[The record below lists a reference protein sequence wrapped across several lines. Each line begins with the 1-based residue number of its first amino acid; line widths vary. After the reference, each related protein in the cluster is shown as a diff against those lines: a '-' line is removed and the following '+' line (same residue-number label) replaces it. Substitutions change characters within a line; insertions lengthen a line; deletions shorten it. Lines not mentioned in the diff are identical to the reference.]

1 MSDITE
7 RLQDSISGNY
17 FSPRMLA
24 DAIDDIDELR
34 TSRDLNHAMAK
45 CALDQRD
52 ALLAKLAVAV
62 EALRPFAD
70 LLQGHHDLLSDDYP
84 IFGINNALFTAGDLR
99 HAAEA
104 LAKIGPVKEG
114 T

>member
-1 MSDITE
+1 VSDITE

-24 DAIDDIDELR
+24 DAIDDIDELNATIAR
-34 TSRDLNHAMAK
+34 LESE
-45 CALDQRD
+45 RD
-52 ALLAKLAVAV
+52 ALLAKLQVAV

>member
-1 MSDITE
+1 MSDVRRWSALPHAAE
-7 RLQDSISGNY
+7 MVVRNFNGHLSIENVEVVKASDY
-17 FSPRMLA
+17 
-24 DAIDDIDELR
+24 
-34 TSRDLNHAMAK
+34 
-45 CALDQRD
+45 D

-104 LAKIGPVKEG
+104 LAQCPPLPKEKERE
-114 T
+114 

>member
-1 MSDITE
+1 VSDITE

-84 IFGINNALFTAGDLR
+84 IALFTAGDLR

-104 LAKIGPVKEG
+104 LAQCPPLPKEKERE
-114 T
+114 